1 MSCGRQRPP
10 RLLALQRSSSL
21 VGLSEPGIVTADDS
35 AVDMSVVP
43 RSIVRRVN
51 VEKLSLLQVPGTTTL
66 KKCRCPRQL

>member
-1 MSCGRQRPP
+1 M
-10 RLLALQRSSSL
+10 
-21 VGLSEPGIVTADDS
+21 GLSEPGIVTADDS